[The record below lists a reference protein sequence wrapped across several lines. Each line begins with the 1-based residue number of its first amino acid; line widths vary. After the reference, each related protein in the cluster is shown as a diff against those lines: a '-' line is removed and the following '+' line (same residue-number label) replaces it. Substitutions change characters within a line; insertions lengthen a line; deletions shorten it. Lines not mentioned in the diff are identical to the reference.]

1 MAEIVFDEQTIK
13 YVALFQDLTRT
24 TVVDCVDAGDK
35 LIFVVKEGDIG
46 KAIGKKGENIA
57 KLKRLINKDIH
68 VVEYSEHPDKFVANV
83 FRNFDVKSVQIEQ
96 RGDVVHVTVTT
107 VGVLM
112 AGIDSRIVIVGLP
125 QVAAS
130 LGADAEQAIWI
141 TQAYVLGST
150 VALLLIGR
158 ISDIVGR
165 VKLYTSGFA
174 VFTVGSLLTSLA
186 VDPAQVIAFRAIQGL
201 GSAILFTNSAAMIVD
216 ATPADE
222 LGLSLGINQVAFRMG
237 SMAGLTL
244 SGIILSV
251 LDWRALFYV
260 NVPIGIFGTAWA
272 HFRLRE
278 IGTLER
284 GAPIDWGGFA
294 AFTVFIMSLLL
305 ALTLAA
311 YGVAETRTV
320 AVLFAVSVVGLGLF
334 VVLERRHPHPL
345 LDLKLLRIREFTGG
359 VVPQLLNAIA
369 VRPGLLPLSLHFPP
383 LLRQSPLTTGLLMI
397 PLDIATLAAGP
408 LSGRLSDKY
417 GHLPF
422 TTSGLAVISLSLF
435 LFSTTDESTPY
446 SHLVAYMLLF
456 GAGLG
461 FLASP
466 NISSI
471 MASVPPER
479 RGIAS
484 GFRATFFNVG
494 YTISLNLAILITTFN
509 VPYALVTQIIQSV
522 NPAGIS
528 VADRILFAQG
538 IKTTYLWL
546 AGINTLAILPSL
558 LRGGRAN
565 RRAPVPSAVAEP

>member
-1 MAEIVFDEQTIK
+1 M
-13 YVALFQDLTRT
+13 
-24 TVVDCVDAGDK
+24 
-35 LIFVVKEGDIG
+35 
-46 KAIGKKGENIA
+46 
-57 KLKRLINKDIH
+57 
-68 VVEYSEHPDKFVANV
+68 
-83 FRNFDVKSVQIEQ
+83 
-96 RGDVVHVTVTT
+96 TVTT

-125 QVAAS
+125 QVASS
-130 LGADAEQAIWI
+130 LRADAEQAIWI

-150 VALLLIGR
+150 VALLLVGR

-174 VFTVGSLLTSLA
+174 VFTLGSLLTSLA
-186 VDPAQVIAFRAIQGL
+186 LDPAQVIAFRAIQGL

-216 ATPADE
+216 ATPSQE

-244 SGIILSV
+244 SGIILSF

-272 HFRLRE
+272 RLRLRE
-278 IGTLER
+278 VGKLER

-294 AFTVFIMSLLL
+294 AFTVFIMGLLL

-320 AVLFAVSVVGLGLF
+320 AALFAVSLVSLGLF

-359 VVPQLLNAIA
+359 VVAQLLNAIA
-369 VRPGLLPLSLHFPP
+369 FGAVLLLLSLYFQ
-383 LLRQSPLTTGLLMI
+383 LVLKQSPLTTGLL
-397 PLDIATLAAGP
+397 
-408 LSGRLSDKY
+408 
-417 GHLPF
+417 
-422 TTSGLAVISLSLF
+422 VISLSLF
-435 LFSTTDESTPY
+435 LFSTTDAATPY
-446 SHLVAYMLLF
+446 SHLVVYMVLF

-461 FLASP
+461 FFASP

-471 MASVPPER
+471 MGSVPPER

-494 YTISLNLAILITTFN
+494 YTISLNLAILITTFTL
-509 VPYALVTQIIQSV
+509 PYMLVTHRAVHARHANHLVREHRLDLGHGSDALRARDQDDVPMARGHQHAR
-522 NPAGIS
+522 NPA
-528 VADRILFAQG
+528 V
-538 IKTTYLWL
+538 L
-546 AGINTLAILPSL
+546 APGPAIEPGRQPIHRRRGPLGATSPDARRRQPNDYYGRGRFRLAC
-558 LRGGRAN
+558 GGR
-565 RRAPVPSAVAEP
+565 

>member
-1 MAEIVFDEQTIK
+1 
-13 YVALFQDLTRT
+13 
-24 TVVDCVDAGDK
+24 
-35 LIFVVKEGDIG
+35 
-46 KAIGKKGENIA
+46 
-57 KLKRLINKDIH
+57 
-68 VVEYSEHPDKFVANV
+68 
-83 FRNFDVKSVQIEQ
+83 
-96 RGDVVHVTVTT
+96 VTT

-112 AGIDSRIVIVGLP
+112 AGLDSRIVIVGLP

-130 LGADAEQAIWI
+130 LHADAEQAIWI

-165 VKLYTSGFA
+165 VKLYTSGFG
-174 VFTVGSLLTSLA
+174 VFTFGSLLTSLA
-186 VDPAQVIAFRAIQGL
+186 VNPAQVIAFRAIQGL

-237 SMAGLTL
+237 SMAGLTV

-260 NVPIGIFGTAWA
+260 NVPIGVFGTAWA
-272 HFRLRE
+272 RFRLRE
-278 IGTLER
+278 VAKLER

-294 AFTVFIMSLLL
+294 AFTIFILFLLI

-311 YGVAETRTV
+311 YGVAEVATV
-320 AVLFAVSVVGLGLF
+320 AVLLVVSILALVAF
-334 VVLERRHPHPL
+334 VVVERSQKHPL

-359 VVPQLLNAIA
+359 VAAQLLNAVAFGA
-369 VRPGLLPLSLHFPP
+369 VLLLVSLYFQLVLRKSPLEAGLLI
-383 LLRQSPLTTGLLMI
+383 I
-397 PLDIATLAAGP
+397 PMDIATLAAGP

-422 TTSGLAVISLSLF
+422 TTAGLATISLSLV
-435 LFSTTDESTPY
+435 LFATTDANTPY
-446 SHLVAYMLLF
+446 SLFVVYLILF

-461 FLASP
+461 FFASP

-471 MASVPPER
+471 MGSVPPER

-494 YTISLNLAILITTFN
+494 YTISLNLAILITTFT
-509 VPYALVTQIIQSV
+509 VPYALVTQVIGSGGI
-522 NPAGIS
+522 GIS
-528 VADRILFAQG
+528 EADRILFAQG
-538 IKTTYLWL
+538 LKTTYLSL
-546 AGINTLAILPSL
+546 AGLNTLAILPSM
-558 LRGGRAN
+558 LRGRRAN
-565 RRAPVPSAVAEP
+565 AREPKAAPTPET

>member
-24 TVVDCVDAGDK
+24 TVIDCVDASDK

-57 KLKRLINKDIH
+57 KLKRLMNRDIH
-68 VVEYSEHPDKFVANV
+68 VVEYSDQPDRFVANV
-83 FRNFDVKSVQIEQ
+83 FRNFDVKGVLIEH
-96 RGDVVHVTVTT
+96 RGDVVHAT
-107 VGVLM
+107 
-112 AGIDSRIVIVGLP
+112 VIVGLP

-130 LGADAEQAIWI
+130 LHADAEQAIWI

-165 VKLYTSGFA
+165 VKLYTSGFG
-174 VFTVGSLLTSLA
+174 VFTFGSLLTSLA
-186 VDPAQVIAFRAIQGL
+186 VNPAQVIAFRAIQGL

-237 SMAGLTL
+237 SMAGLTV

-260 NVPIGIFGTAWA
+260 NVPIGVFGTACA

-278 IGTLER
+278 VAKLER
-284 GAPIDWGGFA
+284 GAPIDWVGFA
-294 AFTVFIMSLLL
+294 AFTLFILFLLI

-311 YGVAETRTV
+311 YGVGEVTTV
-320 AVLFAVSVVGLGLF
+320 AVLLVVSILALVAF
-334 VVLERRHPHPL
+334 VVVERRQEHPL
-345 LDLKLLRIREFTGG
+345 LDLKLLRIREFTGA
-359 VVPQLLNAIA
+359 VVAQLLNAVAFGA
-369 VRPGLLPLSLHFPP
+369 VLLLLSLYFQLVLRKSPLEAGLLI
-383 LLRQSPLTTGLLMI
+383 I
-397 PLDIATLAAGP
+397 PMDIATLAAGP

-422 TTSGLAVISLSLF
+422 TTAGLATISLSLV
-435 LFSTTDESTPY
+435 LFATTDANTPY
-446 SHLVAYMLLF
+446 SLFVVYLILF

-461 FLASP
+461 FFASP

-471 MASVPPER
+471 MGSVPPER

-494 YTISLNLAILITTFN
+494 YTISLNLAILITTFTI
-509 VPYALVTQIIQSV
+509 PYALVTQVIGSGGI
-522 NPAGIS
+522 GIS
-528 VADRILFAQG
+528 EADRILFAQG
-538 IKTTYLWL
+538 LKTTYLSL
-546 AGINTLAILPSL
+546 AGLNTLAILPSM
-558 LRGGRAN
+558 LRGRRAN
-565 RRAPVPSAVAEP
+565 AREPKASPTPET